1 MPASNA
7 AAERMERRE
16 SFMVVSSW
24 VLIGAVRRP
33 SLTETRHDRS
43 ECLGANGDSAL
54 HQSHHTTART
64 RLACCVHQP
73 NSLRLRTTDR
83 NTQKLAGTRCHCL
96 LRIVGSGKR
105 PVFKESEVLGVS
117 DASEYANASGLRARP
132 FQARPTQPHTP
143 RDKTHFRG
151 RKRWSARAGRS
162 TVRTRVAR
170 PSECYRSLSTANA
183 PSTAGHLQKLAPRT
197 KSPLHC
203 EAESRCERSD
213 LTRCDYLRSDLPAG
227 RGKGRPPR

>member
-1 MPASNA
+1 MVAWSQHWVLAAPVVPEPDVLEPEVPELDCAAATPMPASNA

-83 NTQKLAGTRCHCL
+83 NTQKLVGTRCHCL
-96 LRIVGSGKR
+96 LRIVS
-105 PVFKESEVLGVS
+105 
-117 DASEYANASGLRARP
+117 
-132 FQARPTQPHTP
+132 
-143 RDKTHFRG
+143 
-151 RKRWSARAGRS
+151 
-162 TVRTRVAR
+162 
-170 PSECYRSLSTANA
+170 
-183 PSTAGHLQKLAPRT
+183 
-197 KSPLHC
+197 
-203 EAESRCERSD
+203 EAESGQSSKNPKFWAFPTPVNTQMRVAFALDRFKPGQLNLIPHAIRHIFAGERDGARELAARRCE
-213 LTRCDYLRSDLPAG
+213 LG
-227 RGKGRPPR
+227 